1 MEVRSVEEKEK
12 MKNSVTELLNLRTI
26 RQAKVALNVW
36 QPEIVRGKQKQMVE
50 QCNVPIDNR
59 IHAIEMELKL
69 CKQQIQVLENAL
81 RFEKKRMQT
90 AKERLAS
97 VEYHP
102 LRESNLTVSP
112 IDEHDMRRK
121 RLRTS
126 SSNGSSLRTFED
138 LNGDSTSLLPQSMVG
153 KSE

>member
-1 MEVRSVEEKEK
+1 MEVRSAEEKEK

-36 QPEIVRGKQKQMVE
+36 QPEIVRGKQKQMVQ

-69 CKQQIQVLENAL
+69 CKQQIQGLENAL